1 LTLLAAPKA
10 VAEVPS
16 KGTIKEKKKKKKKK
30 KEVEANRETLTTTNR

>member
-16 KGTIKEKKKKKKKK
+16 KGTIKEKKKKE
-30 KEVEANRETLTTTNR
+30 KEKEGSGS